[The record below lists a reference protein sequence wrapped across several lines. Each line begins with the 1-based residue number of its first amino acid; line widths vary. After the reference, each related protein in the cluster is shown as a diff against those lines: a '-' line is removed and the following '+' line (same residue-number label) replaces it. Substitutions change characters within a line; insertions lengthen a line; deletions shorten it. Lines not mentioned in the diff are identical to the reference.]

1 MNNSNRNNMRINTV
15 VQYIKYVYNFLEH
28 SKHGSMY
35 IKQIKNALNAWYKDE
50 TLQYAEVDY
59 ICRFFGIRKQSVIRD
74 VEAIKE
80 RFNGLIKYLGNI
92 EKLKN
97 KSDCLKTMREM
108 YKYGSFSRT
117 TYDLLRE
124 LIIKGESDRFV
135 DDISA
140 KKRKNVS
147 DLIDD
152 FRKENGLDGLRT
164 DRMLRDYNICNR
176 LITYI
181 VRNASK
187 NGIKFE
193 FTGACDGDPRDVIPL
208 NNEDKQYSS
217 IIMAYI
223 TMRYIDSY
231 FKKDANSLAIIGGC
245 TAFLGKALS
254 KREKAEG
261 KSEIDSEFFSLCT
274 NLIISDVEL
283 KQGKIIREL
292 DILYQHDDF
301 KELYENLRDNELS
314 RYIQIGIVYKKKF
327 ISSEERTRLAR
338 NKAKALAYMLEV
350 IDIIIYR
357 RNMIRG

>member
-1 MNNSNRNNMRINTV
+1 MN
-15 VQYIKYVYNFLEH
+15 
-28 SKHGSMY
+28 G
-35 IKQIKNALNAWYKDE
+35 
-50 TLQYAEVDY
+50 TLQYAEADY

-80 RFNGLIKYLGNI
+80 RFNGLIKYLDNV

-124 LIIKGESDRFV
+124 LFNKGESDRFV
-135 DDISA
+135 NDTTQ
-140 KKRKNVS
+140 KKSKNVS

-152 FRKENGLDGLRT
+152 FRKENGLDGLST
-164 DRMLRDYNICNR
+164 DKMLRNYNICDR

-193 FTGACDGDPRDVIPL
+193 FTGACDGDPRDVISL

-217 IIMAYI
+217 TIMAYI
-223 TMRYIDSY
+223 TMRYMDSY
-231 FKKDANSLAIIGGC
+231 FKKDANSLTILGGC

-261 KSEIDSEFFSLCT
+261 KSEIDSEFFNLCT
-274 NLIISDVEL
+274 SLIVSDIKL

-292 DILYQHDDF
+292 DILYQPDDF
-301 KELYENLRDNELS
+301 KELYENLRDDELS
-314 RYIQIGIVYKKKF
+314 QYIQIGILYKKKL
-327 ISSEERTRLAR
+327 ILSEERTKLAR

-350 IDIIIYR
+350 IDIMYR